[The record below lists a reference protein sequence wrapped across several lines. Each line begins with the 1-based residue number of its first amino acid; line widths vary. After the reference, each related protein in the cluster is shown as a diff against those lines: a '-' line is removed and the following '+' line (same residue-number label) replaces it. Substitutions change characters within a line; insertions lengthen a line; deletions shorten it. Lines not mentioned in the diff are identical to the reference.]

1 MLQKVL
7 EILNT
12 EKSFDL
18 VRREIAVGGRPA
30 CILFVDGM
38 VKDEVMEK
46 MLEYFLKLPEDI
58 FDKAPDMRA
67 FSRMVIPYIE
77 VAESK
82 KPEAACVQILSGVL
96 ALAIEGY
103 EELALIDVRTYP
115 VRGVEEPEKDRV
127 MRGSRDGFVETVVFN
142 TALIRRRI
150 RDPKLVMEIQSAGES
165 SHTDIVLCYMSDRAD
180 MELVKQMR
188 RRIAELNVH
197 ALTMNQ
203 ESLAEALV
211 RGRWFNPFPK
221 VRYTERPD
229 AAAASVLE
237 GKIVALVDN
246 SPSAMILPSA
256 IFDFFQEADDYY
268 FPPLVGTYLRIS
280 RVLIFLATL
289 FFTPV
294 WLLLMQNP
302 GWIPPWLDF
311 IRVQEPN
318 SVPLL
323 MQLLILEFAVDGLRM
338 ASLNTP
344 STLSSAMS
352 IVGGLVLGEF
362 AVSSG
367 WFVPD
372 TILYAAFVAIAN
384 YTQPSFELGYAFKFT
399 RIMLLV
405 LTGIWNLWGF
415 SAGLF
420 IFLLAVG
427 CTRTISGKSYLYPLF
442 PFNGR
447 ELRQVFFRAKLNSR
461 PHRSREEY

>member
-12 EKSFDL
+12 DKSFDL
-18 VRREIAVGGRPA
+18 VRRDIAVGGRPA
-30 CILFVDGM
+30 CILFVDGL

-58 FDKAPDMRA
+58 FRDAPDMKA
-67 FSRMVIPYIE
+67 FSRTVIPYIE
-77 VAESK
+77 VAESGR
-82 KPEAACVQILSGVL
+82 PEEACIQILSGAL
-96 ALAIEGY
+96 GLAIDGY
-103 EELALIDVRTYP
+103 EEIALIDVRTYP
-115 VRGVEEPEKDRV
+115 ARGVEEPEKDRV
-127 MRGSRDGFVETVVFN
+127 LRGSRDGFVETVVFN

-150 RDPKLVMEIQSAGES
+150 RDPRLVMEIQSAGES

-180 MELVKQMR
+180 LQLVEQMR
-188 RRIAELNVH
+188 RRIAALQVH

-211 RGRWFNPFPK
+211 KGKWFNPFPK

-229 AAAASVLE
+229 TAASSVLE
-237 GKIVALVDN
+237 GKIIVLVDN
-246 SPSAMILPSA
+246 SPSAMILPSS

-268 FPPLVGTYLRIS
+268 FPPLVGTYLRVS
-280 RVLIFLATL
+280 RIVIFLATL

-294 WLLLMQNP
+294 WLLFMQNP
-302 GWIPPWLDF
+302 EWIPPWLEF

-323 MQLLILEFAVDGLRM
+323 VQLLILEFAVDGLRM

-344 STLSSAMS
+344 STLSNAMS

-384 YTQPSFELGYAFKFT
+384 YTQASFELGYAFKFT

-405 LTGIWNLWGF
+405 LTGLGNLWGF
-415 SAGLF
+415 LVGVLV
-420 IFLLAVG
+420 FLVAVG
-427 CTRTISGKSYLYPLF
+427 STKTISGKSYLYPLI

-447 ELRQVFFRAKLNSR
+447 ELGRIFFRPKLNSGPR
-461 PHRSREEY
+461 RSRGEY